1 VLDYELR
8 SNPTYRF
15 QFTAGKLERRQRFAA
30 QIARAGLQT
39 TNFRFVLFVGVA
51 RPRSC
56 WSLATRNCIYYL
68 EFDMEKVELVEID
81 AEYAGQRIDNYLI
94 TRLKGVPKSR
104 IYRILRKGEVR
115 ANGGRVKPHYRLQ
128 AGDTVRIPPVRVSYS
143 GPGLPIEQ
151 LATRTLEHSILYEDK
166 GLLVINK
173 PSGLAVHGG
182 SGLSYGVIEILR
194 QMRPED
200 RFLELVHRL
209 DRGTSGCLL
218 IAKKRSRLRS
228 LHEQIRNHEL
238 EKTYITLVCGHWAK
252 RKVLVDAPLK
262 KNELKS
268 GERISVVAAD
278 GKPASTR
285 FKVLRYF
292 PDYTLIEA
300 KPVTG
305 RTHQIRVHVQYAG
318 HHIVG
323 DDRYGDDQINKLMRK
338 RGVKRLF
345 LHASNIKIPGK
356 SPDGEGEIDVTA
368 PLDSA
373 LQAVIDR
380 DWPD

>member
-1 VLDYELR
+1 LD
-8 SNPTYRF
+8 
-15 QFTAGKLERRQRFAA
+15 
-30 QIARAGLQT
+30 
-39 TNFRFVLFVGVA
+39 
-51 RPRSC
+51 
-56 WSLATRNCIYYL
+56 
-68 EFDMEKVELVEID
+68 FDVEKVELVEID

-128 AGDTVRIPPVRVSYS
+128 AGDQVRIPPVRVSDS
-143 GPGLPIEQ
+143 GPELPTGQ
-151 LATRTLEHSILYEDK
+151 VFTRKLEHSILYEDK

-194 QMRPED
+194 KMRPD
-200 RFLELVHRL
+200 DHFLELVHRL
-209 DRGTSGCLL
+209 DRATSGCLL

-228 LHEQIRNHEL
+228 IHELMRNHEL
-238 EKTYITLVCGHWAK
+238 EKTYIALVSGHWPK

-285 FKVLRYF
+285 FKVLRYLS
-292 PDYTLIEA
+292 DYTLIEA
-300 KPVTG
+300 MPVTG
-305 RTHQIRVHVQYAG
+305 RTHQIRVHVQHSG

-323 DDRYGDDQINKLMRK
+323 DDRYGDDEINKQMRK

-345 LHASNIKIPGK
+345 LHASSLKIPGK
-356 SPDGEGEIDVTA
+356 PPNGEGEIEVSA
-368 PLDSA
+368 PLDKA

-380 DWPD
+380 ELS

>member
-1 VLDYELR
+1 LD
-8 SNPTYRF
+8 
-15 QFTAGKLERRQRFAA
+15 
-30 QIARAGLQT
+30 
-39 TNFRFVLFVGVA
+39 
-51 RPRSC
+51 
-56 WSLATRNCIYYL
+56 
-68 EFDMEKVELVEID
+68 FDVEKVELVEID

-128 AGDTVRIPPVRVSYS
+128 AGDQVRIPPVRVSDS
-143 GPGLPIEQ
+143 GPELPTGQ
-151 LATRTLEHSILYEDK
+151 VFTRKLEHSILYEDK

-182 SGLSYGVIEILR
+182 SG
-194 QMRPED
+194 
-200 RFLELVHRL
+200 HRL
-209 DRGTSGCLL
+209 DRATSGCLL

-228 LHEQIRNHEL
+228 IHELMRNHEL
-238 EKTYITLVCGHWAK
+238 EKTYIALVSGHWPK

-285 FKVLRYF
+285 FKVLRYLS
-292 PDYTLIEA
+292 DYTLIEA
-300 KPVTG
+300 MPVTG
-305 RTHQIRVHVQYAG
+305 RTHQIRVHVQHSG

-323 DDRYGDDQINKLMRK
+323 DDRYGDDEINKQMRK

-345 LHASNIKIPGK
+345 LHASSLKIPGK
-356 SPDGEGEIDVTA
+356 PPNGEGEIEVSA
-368 PLDSA
+368 PLDKA

-380 DWPD
+380 ELS